1 MKIPASKVPAQ
12 VWADKMRTE
21 GDLSEAESER
31 LRRWDSSKQVYR
43 VNSTLWDE
51 LKIDNK
57 DEIPVS
63 VFSKLPYDCIF
74 IERKDSFTVPLPLG
88 DLISDVLDADG
99 NMIISTNG
107 HFCWCENEKLY
118 ISPLINSVYLKIED
132 VTKRN
137 VLYERTCFNCSIDLK
152 NSVTFDEVMK
162 DLKSYISVSMNDEN
176 LDKGSARMKRII
188 NEMHTEGRKT
198 VFDNPLAKSFFKL
211 IPKKMLSEALKSYA
225 RSTWLDI
232 AMDYKAL
239 FGGFDHLRVITFSYG
254 LGFVETVADMFEDV
268 EIIIGS
274 MNTVRPDIVDVAMHQ
289 KLEMKRLSKRKQL
302 VERVKDGSVRIYFN
316 MRKMSHEKLY
326 ILSADDG
333 RCRIITGSANLS
345 KRAFTGGQYEEI
357 TCFDGDVVMFDNRLA
372 RFESLKGMS
381 STTPLEPAAMVD
393 FASVAG
399 DSEGELEV
407 VPVMRAKG
415 VVYLCDMP
423 EDDDEVETFYTF
435 NPKDMTEEEREQYA
449 AMREHKVD
457 YKPVTGGRV
466 IIPDEVRRVIRAAR
480 EAKAEREVRA
490 VAYPKFHYDTESGAA
505 TLNGEA
511 YEVQPEGA
519 WVDDA
524 HRISDIMRGYDS
536 FIGDVEVTKQQFFKV
551 LAFMFTAP
559 FMTRVRKVAMRHG
572 YSFTL
577 FPLYCILYGDSN
589 AGKTTFMELCL
600 QAMYGSPQTGKVS
613 HEEWTPTGIKAINSL
628 CPEMGLLID
637 DMPWKRFQTNAD
649 AIIKRDGAWLNR
661 EDVLSPIYTLTV
673 NKMGGLKPELAKR
686 SVPIRTEV
694 RIDREVGT
702 VGKKTLSDSIGR
714 LTTAF
719 FLEYLARMEPLVE
732 EMEDMIR
739 VGSRDYLPDLLN
751 LSSVTLREMF
761 EEAGESDT
769 WNAPLTFRDF
779 IGETATAR
787 VAREKLLEAWRVDP
801 SQFKVRPNNQGVE
814 YKPDGSDADR
824 TLKFEVK
831 AIYDE
836 LPAYLNAAMVNSV
849 IVFKDTASLESF
861 LGVRLD
867 KSLGAMVRR
876 AVRTM
881 RGGKAD

>member
-1 MKIPASKVPAQ
+1 MELRQESLFADETKGGIEVIYSKFIDQ
-12 VWADKMRTE
+12 
-21 GDLSEAESER
+21 
-31 LRRWDSSKQVYR
+31 RR
-43 VNSTLWDE
+43 
-51 LKIDNK
+51 
-57 DEIPVS
+57 
-63 VFSKLPYDCIF
+63 
-74 IERKDSFTVPLPLG
+74 
-88 DLISDVLDADG
+88 
-99 NMIISTNG
+99 
-107 HFCWCENEKLY
+107 
-118 ISPLINSVYLKIED
+118 
-132 VTKRN
+132 
-137 VLYERTCFNCSIDLK
+137 
-152 NSVTFDEVMK
+152 
-162 DLKSYISVSMNDEN
+162 
-176 LDKGSARMKRII
+176 
-188 NEMHTEGRKT
+188 
-198 VFDNPLAKSFFKL
+198 
-211 IPKKMLSEALKSYA
+211 
-225 RSTWLDI
+225 
-232 AMDYKAL
+232 MDYKAL

-381 STTPLEPAAMVD
+381 TTTPLEPAAMVD

-694 RIDREVGT
+694 RIDREVRGA
-702 VGKKTLSDSIGR
+702 S
-714 LTTAF
+714 
-719 FLEYLARMEPLVE
+719 ARVP
-732 EMEDMIR
+732 
-739 VGSRDYLPDLLN
+739 
-751 LSSVTLREMF
+751 LSSWKSGRTYMLYRTESKHVVVRVRLDLRAMH
-761 EEAGESDT
+761 
-769 WNAPLTFRDF
+769 DF
-779 IGETATAR
+779 YG
-787 VAREKLLEAWRVDP
+787 
-801 SQFKVRPNNQGVE
+801 
-814 YKPDGSDADR
+814 DGGR
-824 TLKFEVK
+824 TY
-831 AIYDE
+831 A
-836 LPAYLNAAMVNSV
+836 
-849 IVFKDTASLESF
+849 
-861 LGVRLD
+861 GVRLKKFD
-867 KSLGAMVRR
+867 TFGKPVVELLCPHVVCVRDDIDGKSRAALSFGVITEYDNEFVVIDEWEDGVLVSREGRYGELNRLGTTFTLSREEYERFCSPVR
-876 AVRTM
+876 
-881 RGGKAD
+881 D

>member
-1 MKIPASKVPAQ
+1 MESSQESLFTDETKGGIEVIYSKFIDQ
-12 VWADKMRTE
+12 
-21 GDLSEAESER
+21 
-31 LRRWDSSKQVYR
+31 RR
-43 VNSTLWDE
+43 
-51 LKIDNK
+51 
-57 DEIPVS
+57 
-63 VFSKLPYDCIF
+63 
-74 IERKDSFTVPLPLG
+74 
-88 DLISDVLDADG
+88 
-99 NMIISTNG
+99 
-107 HFCWCENEKLY
+107 
-118 ISPLINSVYLKIED
+118 
-132 VTKRN
+132 
-137 VLYERTCFNCSIDLK
+137 
-152 NSVTFDEVMK
+152 
-162 DLKSYISVSMNDEN
+162 
-176 LDKGSARMKRII
+176 
-188 NEMHTEGRKT
+188 
-198 VFDNPLAKSFFKL
+198 
-211 IPKKMLSEALKSYA
+211 
-225 RSTWLDI
+225 
-232 AMDYKAL
+232 MDYKSL
-239 FGGFDHLRVITFSYG
+239 FGGFDHLKVITFSYG

-274 MNTVRPDIVDVAMHQ
+274 MNTVRPDIVEVAMHQ
-289 KLEMKRLSKRKQL
+289 KLEMKRLSKRKRL

-326 ILSADDG
+326 ILYADDG

-357 TCFDGDVVMFDNRLA
+357 TCFDGDAVMFDNRLA
-372 RFESLKGMS
+372 RFESL
-381 STTPLEPAAMVD
+381 
-393 FASVAG
+393 
-399 DSEGELEV
+399 
-407 VPVMRAKG
+407 
-415 VVYLCDMP
+415 
-423 EDDDEVETFYTF
+423 
-435 NPKDMTEEEREQYA
+435 KDMTEEEREQYA

-457 YKPVTGGRV
+457 YKPVAGGRV
-466 IIPDEVRRVIRAAR
+466 IIPDEVRRVISAAR

-490 VAYPKFHYDTESGAA
+490 VAYPKFHYDTESGTA

-600 QAMYGSPQTGKVS
+600 QAMYGSSQTGKVS
-613 HEEWTPTGIKAINSL
+613 HEEWTPTGIKAINRL

-732 EMEDMIR
+732 EMEGMIR
-739 VGSRDYLPDLLN
+739 VGARDYLPDLLN

-769 WNAPLTFRDF
+769 WNMPLTFRDF

-814 YKPDGSDADR
+814 YRPDGSDADR

-836 LPAYLNAAMVNSV
+836 LPAYLNAGMVNSV
-849 IVFKDTASLESF
+849 IVFKDTAALEAF

-876 AVRTM
+876 AVRAM
-881 RGGKAD
+881 HGGKAD

>member
-1 MKIPASKVPAQ
+1 MELRQESLFADETKGGIEVIYSKFIDQ
-12 VWADKMRTE
+12 
-21 GDLSEAESER
+21 
-31 LRRWDSSKQVYR
+31 RR
-43 VNSTLWDE
+43 
-51 LKIDNK
+51 
-57 DEIPVS
+57 
-63 VFSKLPYDCIF
+63 
-74 IERKDSFTVPLPLG
+74 
-88 DLISDVLDADG
+88 
-99 NMIISTNG
+99 
-107 HFCWCENEKLY
+107 
-118 ISPLINSVYLKIED
+118 
-132 VTKRN
+132 
-137 VLYERTCFNCSIDLK
+137 
-152 NSVTFDEVMK
+152 
-162 DLKSYISVSMNDEN
+162 
-176 LDKGSARMKRII
+176 
-188 NEMHTEGRKT
+188 
-198 VFDNPLAKSFFKL
+198 
-211 IPKKMLSEALKSYA
+211 
-225 RSTWLDI
+225 
-232 AMDYKAL
+232 MDYKAL

-551 LAFMFTAP
+551 LAFMISDK
-559 FMTRVRKVAMRHG
+559 R
-572 YSFTL
+572 
-577 FPLYCILYGDSN
+577 IYG
-589 AGKTTFMELCL
+589 EHL
-600 QAMYGSPQTGKVS
+600 P
-613 HEEWTPTGIKAINSL
+613 ISL
-628 CPEMGLLID
+628 LSRIS
-637 DMPWKRFQTNAD
+637 D
-649 AIIKRDGAWLNR
+649 AFEVVMLR
-661 EDVLSPIYTLTV
+661 EDVEEVVKQRRSPARRRASQKRV
-673 NKMGGLKPELAKR
+673 LK
-686 SVPIRTEV
+686 
-694 RIDREVGT
+694 
-702 VGKKTLSDSIGR
+702 
-714 LTTAF
+714 
-719 FLEYLARMEPLVE
+719 FLELYKGHVLC
-732 EMEDMIR
+732 IR
-739 VGSRDYLPDLLN
+739 SRFDEITTSDDGLPVACSQHRVLCRQTGECVD
-751 LSSVTLREMF
+751 VRAEVF
-761 EEAGESDT
+761 RYRRAG
-769 WNAPLTFRDF
+769 
-779 IGETATAR
+779 
-787 VAREKLLEAWRVDP
+787 VARLHR
-801 SQFKVRPNNQGVE
+801 
-814 YKPDGSDADR
+814 
-824 TLKFEVK
+824 
-831 AIYDE
+831 
-836 LPAYLNAAMVNSV
+836 LPL
-849 IVFKDTASLESF
+849 I
-861 LGVRLD
+861 
-867 KSLGAMVRR
+867 
-876 AVRTM
+876 
-881 RGGKAD
+881 

>member
-1 MKIPASKVPAQ
+1 MRQESLFADETKGGIEVIYSKFIDQ
-12 VWADKMRTE
+12 
-21 GDLSEAESER
+21 
-31 LRRWDSSKQVYR
+31 RR
-43 VNSTLWDE
+43 
-51 LKIDNK
+51 
-57 DEIPVS
+57 
-63 VFSKLPYDCIF
+63 
-74 IERKDSFTVPLPLG
+74 
-88 DLISDVLDADG
+88 
-99 NMIISTNG
+99 
-107 HFCWCENEKLY
+107 
-118 ISPLINSVYLKIED
+118 
-132 VTKRN
+132 
-137 VLYERTCFNCSIDLK
+137 
-152 NSVTFDEVMK
+152 
-162 DLKSYISVSMNDEN
+162 
-176 LDKGSARMKRII
+176 
-188 NEMHTEGRKT
+188 
-198 VFDNPLAKSFFKL
+198 
-211 IPKKMLSEALKSYA
+211 
-225 RSTWLDI
+225 
-232 AMDYKAL
+232 MDYKAL

-407 VPVMRAKG
+407 VPVMRTKG

-524 HRISDIMRGYDS
+524 HRISDIIRGYDS

-637 DMPWKRFQTNAD
+637 DMSWKRFQTNAD

-761 EEAGESDT
+761 KEAGESDT
-769 WNAPLTFRDF
+769 WNTPLTFRDF

>member
-1 MKIPASKVPAQ
+1 MELRQESLFADETKGGIEVIYSKFIDQ
-12 VWADKMRTE
+12 
-21 GDLSEAESER
+21 
-31 LRRWDSSKQVYR
+31 RR
-43 VNSTLWDE
+43 
-51 LKIDNK
+51 
-57 DEIPVS
+57 
-63 VFSKLPYDCIF
+63 
-74 IERKDSFTVPLPLG
+74 
-88 DLISDVLDADG
+88 
-99 NMIISTNG
+99 
-107 HFCWCENEKLY
+107 
-118 ISPLINSVYLKIED
+118 
-132 VTKRN
+132 
-137 VLYERTCFNCSIDLK
+137 
-152 NSVTFDEVMK
+152 
-162 DLKSYISVSMNDEN
+162 
-176 LDKGSARMKRII
+176 
-188 NEMHTEGRKT
+188 
-198 VFDNPLAKSFFKL
+198 
-211 IPKKMLSEALKSYA
+211 
-225 RSTWLDI
+225 
-232 AMDYKAL
+232 MDYKAL

-559 FMTRVRKVAMRHG
+559 FTTRSRRAASSGSMPRRRGRAASSTGSASRWRTRPRMALISSSSRTAASPRTGMTWAVPSSRPAPPSSGRVR
-572 YSFTL
+572 
-577 FPLYCILYGDSN
+577 
-589 AGKTTFMELCL
+589 
-600 QAMYGSPQTGKVS
+600 
-613 HEEWTPTGIKAINSL
+613 SL
-628 CPEMGLLID
+628 CSWRTGTRQRRRTRASGATRSMARRCTSKMVASSSTRWQEGHPRGCPFPHGRVEGHICY
-637 DMPWKRFQTNAD
+637 
-649 AIIKRDGAWLNR
+649 IKP
-661 EDVLSPIYTLTV
+661 SPSML
-673 NKMGGLKPELAKR
+673 
-686 SVPIRTEV
+686 
-694 RIDREVGT
+694 
-702 VGKKTLSDSIGR
+702 
-714 LTTAF
+714 
-719 FLEYLARMEPLVE
+719 
-732 EMEDMIR
+732 
-739 VGSRDYLPDLLN
+739 
-751 LSSVTLREMF
+751 
-761 EEAGESDT
+761 
-769 WNAPLTFRDF
+769 W
-779 IGETATAR
+779 
-787 VAREKLLEAWRVDP
+787 
-801 SQFKVRPNNQGVE
+801 
-814 YKPDGSDADR
+814 
-824 TLKFEVK
+824 
-831 AIYDE
+831 
-836 LPAYLNAAMVNSV
+836 
-849 IVFKDTASLESF
+849 
-861 LGVRLD
+861 
-867 KSLGAMVRR
+867 
-876 AVRTM
+876 
-881 RGGKAD
+881 

>member
-1 MKIPASKVPAQ
+1 MELRQESLFADETKGGIEVIYSKFIDQ
-12 VWADKMRTE
+12 
-21 GDLSEAESER
+21 
-31 LRRWDSSKQVYR
+31 RR
-43 VNSTLWDE
+43 
-51 LKIDNK
+51 
-57 DEIPVS
+57 
-63 VFSKLPYDCIF
+63 
-74 IERKDSFTVPLPLG
+74 
-88 DLISDVLDADG
+88 
-99 NMIISTNG
+99 
-107 HFCWCENEKLY
+107 
-118 ISPLINSVYLKIED
+118 
-132 VTKRN
+132 
-137 VLYERTCFNCSIDLK
+137 
-152 NSVTFDEVMK
+152 
-162 DLKSYISVSMNDEN
+162 
-176 LDKGSARMKRII
+176 
-188 NEMHTEGRKT
+188 
-198 VFDNPLAKSFFKL
+198 
-211 IPKKMLSEALKSYA
+211 
-225 RSTWLDI
+225 
-232 AMDYKAL
+232 MDYKAL

-480 EAKAEREVRA
+480 EAKAEREVR
-490 VAYPKFHYDTESGAA
+490 
-505 TLNGEA
+505 
-511 YEVQPEGA
+511 
-519 WVDDA
+519 
-524 HRISDIMRGYDS
+524 
-536 FIGDVEVTKQQFFKV
+536 
-551 LAFMFTAP
+551 
-559 FMTRVRKVAMRHG
+559 KVAMRHG

-761 EEAGESDT
+761 KEAGESDT
-769 WNAPLTFRDF
+769 WNTPLTFRDF